1 VTAPVI
7 PITRALRRPL
17 PPAPPASGP
26 VLDREAT
33 LDTLDE
39 IAARVLTP
47 AEQLARIADLKAD
60 AERATERLARARAVL
75 VGGVCAAGAGA
86 SGPEGAA

>member
-1 VTAPVI
+1 MAAPV

-33 LDTLDE
+33 LDALDE

-47 AEQLARIADLKAD
+47 AEQLARIADLKAG
-60 AERATERLARARAVL
+60 AERAQQRLARARAVL
-75 VGGVCAAGAGA
+75 ACGVCAAGAA
-86 SGPEGAA
+86 SVSTLPEGA